1 MDEVEDLYDDEGM
14 FEEIKNEGNIILDQ
28 NLGDDGDKEK
38 TGKKKPKTKSQQYLK
53 KLEEENFSK
62 EYQKAGGIQH
72 IICSATLTIDKQGR
86 ITPRSAKKEKKK
98 QMRAKSQPPSKK
110 NKGGEGD
117 VELNTIE
124 ELCRVLKFRSKNPKI
139 IDLTEE
145 ERMPETL

>member
-1 MDEVEDLYDDEGM
+1 
-14 FEEIKNEGNIILDQ
+14 
-28 NLGDDGDKEK
+28 
-38 TGKKKPKTKSQQYLK
+38 
-53 KLEEENFSK
+53 
-62 EYQKAGGIQH
+62 
-72 IICSATLTIDKQGR
+72 
-86 ITPRSAKKEKKK
+86 
-98 QMRAKSQPPSKK
+98 MRAKSQPPSKK